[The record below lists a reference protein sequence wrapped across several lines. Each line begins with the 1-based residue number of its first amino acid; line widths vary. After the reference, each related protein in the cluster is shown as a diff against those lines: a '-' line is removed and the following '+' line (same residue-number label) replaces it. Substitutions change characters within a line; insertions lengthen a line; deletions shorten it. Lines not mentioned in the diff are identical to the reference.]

1 LTYYR
6 PLVDVDGVE
15 VRLHATTLYASLF
28 RYDDEILVNPH
39 AFGEPASANPIVAYT
54 DGEIRQAYEVML
66 TARPMSG
73 SPAVNDEA
81 SDVRWVEPADLDA
94 LDIHE
99 TQWRQLRDYLS
110 GTYPHVD

>member
-1 LTYYR
+1 V
-6 PLVDVDGVE
+6 LVEPTGF
-15 VRLHATTLYASLF
+15 LGLYSDP
-28 RYDDEILVNPH
+28 RH
-39 AFGEPASANPIVAYT
+39 IVAYT

-73 SPAVNDEA
+73 TPTANDEA
-81 SDVRWVEPADLDA
+81 SDVGWFTAAELEA

-99 TQWRQLRDYLS
+99 TQWRQLSDYLN